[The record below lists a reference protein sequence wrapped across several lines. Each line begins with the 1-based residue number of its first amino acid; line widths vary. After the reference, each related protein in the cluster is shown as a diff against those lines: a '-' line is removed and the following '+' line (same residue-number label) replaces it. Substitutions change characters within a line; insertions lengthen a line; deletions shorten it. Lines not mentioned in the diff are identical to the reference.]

1 MEGVEEI
8 FNAARKEGR
17 NVLSLAEARTI
28 LEGIGIKFNAY
39 GFARNLEEA
48 IGLSRKIGYPVA
60 MKIVSPDIIHKTE
73 VGGVK
78 LYLQSELDVVHAY
91 EQMMENVRKVMP
103 NARVLGV
110 SVEEMLRG
118 TELVIGVSEDA
129 QFGHMLM
136 FGLGGIWVE
145 IYKDVSFRIIPL
157 ERVDAWEMIHEIKGI
172 EIINGARGFEP
183 VNKKRLVDYIMKVSD
198 FVSQHPE
205 IAEMDINPLMGVKEE
220 LYAIDARIILKGD
233 TREASP

>member
-1 MEGVEEI
+1 MAGIEASEVFGKVL
-8 FNAARKEGR
+8 AEGR
-17 NVLSLAEARTI
+17 TVLSLDEARSV
-28 LEGIGIKFNAY
+28 LESIGIKFNAY
-39 GFARNLEEA
+39 GFAGNLEEA
-48 IGLSRKIGYPVA
+48 IQLSRKIGYPVA

-78 LYLQSELDVVHAY
+78 LYLQSELDIVHAY
-91 EQMMENVRKVMP
+91 EQMMENVRKLMP

-118 TELVIGVSEDA
+118 TELVIGVTRDE
-129 QFGHMLM
+129 QFGPMLM

-172 EIINGARGFEP
+172 EIIEGARGFEP
-183 VNKKRLVDYIMKVSD
+183 VNKKKVVDYIMKVSS
-198 FVSQHPE
+198 FVEKHQE
-205 IAEMDINPLMGVKEE
+205 IEEMDINPLMGIRGD
-220 LYAIDARIILKGD
+220 LYAIDARIILRG
-233 TREASP
+233 REEQK

>member
-17 NVLSLAEARTI
+17 NVLSLAEARKI

-48 IGLSRKIGYPVA
+48 IQLSRKIGYPVA

-103 NARVLGV
+103 DARVLGV

-172 EIINGARGFEP
+172 EILNGARGFEP
-183 VNKKRLVDYIMKVSD
+183 VNKKKIVDYIMKVSD

-205 IAEMDINPLMGVKEE
+205 IAEMDLNPLMGVEEE
-220 LYAIDARIILKGD
+220 LYAIDARIILKED
-233 TREASP
+233 KREASP